1 MKAWERQIEQDL
13 TWRETELATLKTL
26 AVGATIGTPRH
37 QALLRALWA
46 LLYAHYEGFCKFA
59 WDTFLDHLQSAA
71 PVRSQ
76 CSSSIARFSLNEH
89 FRKFKGNLSAESIW
103 KLCTTEFNDLLAQQ
117 VSFGDRLETQ
127 SNLWPDL
134 CRSNS
139 ASIGLPHAAVD
150 RQQTR
155 LKALVSRRND
165 IAHGQ
170 PMVIRSLQDYQEY
183 ENAAFDV
190 MYELAEAVIDC
201 LNNAKYLKT
210 TP

>member
-1 MKAWERQIEQDL
+1 MNPWERQIEQDL

-26 AVGATIGTPRH
+26 AAGATVGTPRH

-59 WDTFLDHLQSAA
+59 WDTFLDHVQSSA
-71 PVRSQ
+71 PVRSE
-76 CSSSIARFSLNEH
+76 CTEPIARFSLGEH
-89 FRKFKGNLSAESIW
+89 FRRFKGDLSFEGIW
-103 KLCTTEFNDLLAQQ
+103 RFCTTDFAGLLAQQ
-117 VSFGDRLETQ
+117 ASFAVRLETQ

-150 RQQTR
+150 RQHTR
-155 LKALVSRRND
+155 LKTLVSRRND

-170 PMVIRSLQDYQEY
+170 PMVVRSLQDYHEY
-183 ENAAFDV
+183 ESAAFDV
-190 MYELAEAVIDC
+190 IYELAEAVVDC
-201 LNNAKYLKT
+201 LNKGKYLKPKT
-210 TP
+210 